1 MDSIEL
7 TPDELRELRALG
19 RAVDDLLEESLRA
32 KENLEQTFRRL
43 FPPLLAWVGAR
54 GVAVTTLDE
63 ELKSTTFHH
72 GELGGVS
79 PATSLAAAR
88 WGVQLVEGGLTL
100 VAQALDLVGQQVG
113 SIGLYFEGDRTKDAA
128 RLARLL
134 DTIAEELDTVLASVQ
149 TAVEKHQL
157 LVAINH
163 SLADR
168 VFEVGM
174 DGAVRALCER
184 VRLPGFALLYRDAID
199 GQTLHYRLYRHGQLD
214 YASNGRRSPELDAA
228 IRQHGAHLVQLDD
241 PHLGEVLGDRRVM
254 ETVLISGWVKADALG
269 KITVWNGGSGGGE
282 GNGGSGG
289 EGFSANAMDLVR
301 LLASTL
307 TQRLIDYNRERI
319 HLAQFFSSGTI
330 DELLK
335 DPEYERRYLAPRA
348 EEVGILFADIN
359 GFTRIC
365 EQVLERP
372 ERIGTLIDDWSV
384 EVVRILHRFGG
395 VFDKMVGDCIIGLW
409 GPPFFKDSRGHRAA
423 GAVGA
428 AIEIQRFTREEMS
441 AHPALSRLGEV
452 LKMPGLGVAVGVNLA
467 HSSCGLFGPNRN
479 YTAFSTGVNQT
490 ARLQALGG
498 FRETLVMESVARALA
513 EEPDPQL
520 AALELGPLEETPV
533 KNIAQPLRYHRATLK
548 TRAFGA
554 STDP

>member
-7 TPDELRELRALG
+7 TLDELRELRALG
-19 RAVDDLLEESLRA
+19 RSVDGLLEESLRA

-43 FPPLLAWVGAR
+43 FPSLLVWVGAC
-54 GVAVTTLDE
+54 GVAVTTIDE

-72 GELGGVS
+72 GELGGVF
-79 PATSLAAAR
+79 PGTSLAAAR
-88 WGVQLVEGGLTL
+88 WGVRLLEGGMTL
-100 VAQALDLVGQQVG
+100 VSQALDLVGQRVG
-113 SIGLYFEGDRTKDAA
+113 SIGLYFEGDRTKDAG

-184 VRLPGFALLYRDAID
+184 VRLPGFALLYRDAVD
-199 GQTLHYRLYRHGQLD
+199 GQTLHYRLYKHGQLD
-214 YASNGRRSPELDAA
+214 SASNGRRTPELDAA
-228 IRQHGAHLVQLDD
+228 IRHHGPELVQLDD
-241 PHLGEVLGDRRVM
+241 SHLGEVFGNRRVT
-254 ETVLISGWVKADALG
+254 ETVLISGGAEADALG
-269 KITVWNGGSGGGE
+269 KITVW
-282 GNGGSGG
+282 SGG
-289 EGFSANAMDLVR
+289 EGLSANAMDLLR

-335 DPEYERRYLAPRA
+335 DPEYERRSLAPRA

-409 GPPFFKDSRGHRAA
+409 GPPFFEDSRGQRAA
-423 GAVGA
+423 SAVKA
-428 AIEIQRFTREEMS
+428 ALEIQRFTREEMS
-441 AHPALSRLGEV
+441 AHPALSRLCEV
-452 LKMPGLGVAVGVNLA
+452 MKVPGLGVAVGVNLA
-467 HSSCGLFGPNRN
+467 HSFCGLFGPNRN
-479 YTAFSTGVNQT
+479 YTAFSTGMNQT

-533 KNIAQPLRYHRATLK
+533 KNVAQPLRYHRATL
-548 TRAFGA
+548 RARA
-554 STDP
+554 SGTHPDP